1 MPHARISPKGIT
13 SWNAAFRRVLN
24 RTILHPTTAQSLV
37 SVRSQVQ
44 AVEKKVLPAQKL
56 QPTER
61 IYGLSVDSCLEMEVG
76 TGRITGRSHQGDSLS
91 LLDSL
96 AGFDKQSRTVSI
108 QCG

>member
-24 RTILHPTTAQSLV
+24 RTILHPTTAQSLG

-44 AVEKKVLPAQKL
+44 AVEKKVLPARKL
-56 QPTER
+56 QPTEG
-61 IYGLSVDSCLEMEVG
+61 IYGLSVDSCLEMEMR
-76 TGRITGRSHQGDSLS
+76 TGRISSRSHESDSLP

-96 AGFDKQSRTVSI
+96 ARFDKQTRAVSV
-108 QCG
+108 